1 MSNIGQKLKQER
13 EKRQLSLEEVN
24 AKIGVSVRMLMAI
37 ETNNFSEVPTP
48 YVRSFVRQYA
58 ELVDLNPEELISEL
72 GKEQTY
78 QPKYNPKNYASND
91 GFNLEPNQLWIILL
105 SVIGLVVLVF
115 LLKSILDSPTEE
127 TQQKVIQEQT
137 QEVVSKSKA
146 ETVRKIEK
154 NEEKVPEEKPTE
166 TAKKDKTVENLE
178 NLLSQNVAAQK
189 EEKRKVFAGD
199 SLSLEIV
206 ALDTVY
212 TWVQVFP
219 DDDSTKI
226 LNINI
231 RNGAKIQRKA
241 AEKFQVRTG
250 NAGGISV
257 IFQGDSLGSPGVY
270 GQILRKMLLDRYGVV
285 ETELSPVPKAKPV
298 E

>member
-58 ELVDLNPEELISEL
+58 ELVGLNPEELISEL

-127 TQQKVIQEQT
+127 TKQKVIQKQT
-137 QEVVSKSKA
+137 QEVVSEPKA

-166 TAKKDKTVENLE
+166 TAKEDKTVENLE

-231 RNGAKIQRKA
+231 RNGAKVQRKA
-241 AEKFQVRTG
+241 AEKFQIRTG
-250 NAGGISV
+250 NAGTISV
-257 IFQGDSLGSPGVY
+257 TFQGEELGSPGVY
-270 GQILRKMLLDRYGVV
+270 GQILRKMLLDRNGVV
-285 ETELSPVPKAKPV
+285 ETELSPVPKANPV